1 MSITKIGDTYG
12 GKIFR
17 IENPDDGLTME
28 QIADKCDPNNFGFR
42 VAPVGDALEMVVYYD

>member
-1 MSITKIGDTYG
+1 MSIVKIGETYG
-12 GKIFR
+12 GNIFR
-17 IENPDDGLTME
+17 IENPDKGLTMA